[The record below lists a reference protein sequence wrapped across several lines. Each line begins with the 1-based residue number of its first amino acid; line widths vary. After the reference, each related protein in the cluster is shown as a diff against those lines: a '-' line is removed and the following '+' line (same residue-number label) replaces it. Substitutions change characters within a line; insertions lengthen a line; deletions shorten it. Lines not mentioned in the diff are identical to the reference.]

1 MCKFSAKAC
10 RVSLHYF
17 IFYCMQYL
25 LGNLL
30 LMDVLAS
37 VNGKRKGSLKIG
49 NTEKTQP
56 SRIKI
61 FNIVHIHTFVCDTE
75 YFKYEEF

>member
-1 MCKFSAKAC
+1 
-10 RVSLHYF
+10 
-17 IFYCMQYL
+17 
-25 LGNLL
+25 
-30 LMDVLAS
+30 MDVLAS

-61 FNIVHIHTFVCDTE
+61 FNIVHIHTFICDTE